1 MKKIYLIL
9 ALIVTTLFV
18 SCEAFQETTYQL
30 YYDSFSSASQIKRIE
45 LREFNEDEGN
55 YENNRTINLNYGD
68 KSDIYQ
74 VDSGVSFV
82 EVKIVSQYTQT
93 QEIYFINVCHLT
105 KGEDNLIKLSS
116 LK

>member
-1 MKKIYLIL
+1 MKKLYLVL
-9 ALIVTTLFV
+9 AFIVTTLFV
-18 SCEAFQETTYQL
+18 SCEVFQETTYQL
-30 YYDSFSSASQIKRIE
+30 YYDGFPSTSSIKRIE
-45 LREFNEDEGN
+45 LREFNEDEGK

-68 KSDIYQ
+68 KSEIYQ
-74 VDSGVSFV
+74 VDSDISFV
-82 EVKIVSQYTQT
+82 EVKIVGQYTQT

>member
-30 YYDSFSSASQIKRIE
+30 YYDSFSSADQIKRIE
-45 LREFNEDEGN
+45 LREFNQEEGN
-55 YENNRTINLNYGD
+55 YDNKRTIQLNIGE
-68 KSDIYQ
+68 KSDIY
-74 VDSGVSFV
+74 DVSSDIEFV
-82 EVKIVSQYTQT
+82 EVMIVSQYSVE
-93 QEIYFINVCHLT
+93 QEKYHINICYLN
-105 KGEDNLIKLSS
+105 KGEENIIRLSS

>member
-45 LREFNEDEGN
+45 LREFNQKEGN
-55 YENNRTINLNYGD
+55 YDNKRTIQLNIGE
-68 KSDIYQ
+68 KSDIY
-74 VDSGVSFV
+74 DVSSDIEFV
-82 EVKIVSQYTQT
+82 EVMIVSQYSVE
-93 QEIYFINVCHLT
+93 QEKYHINICYLN
-105 KGEDNLIKLSS
+105 KGEENIIRLSS